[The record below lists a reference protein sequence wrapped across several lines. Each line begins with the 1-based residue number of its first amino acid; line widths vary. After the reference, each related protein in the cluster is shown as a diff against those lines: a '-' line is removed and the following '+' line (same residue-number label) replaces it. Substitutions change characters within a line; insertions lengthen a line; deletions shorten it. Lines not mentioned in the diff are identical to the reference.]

1 MHVHYT
7 YRSAICLMP
16 FCSTPALEKHPCS
29 LHVPTSGG
37 GHGSS
42 VLLPLATMLPA
53 RPQCKYRPRLLA
65 NTVQLQTPTFL
76 HPSIFIPKI
85 RRSTTLLVL
94 LTSEEKLAT
103 AQSLCRSPMKA
114 VCCSAAMSAV
124 ILLLHLLLLGSA
136 TAAAAASPTTTT
148 LPPDGQGWAAARR
161 LLLLQPTAIMATATN
176 TFHVKG
182 AAHQPATTTTTT
194 AAARGTKPTVEFNAS
209 TKSAPGSGFNPRQN

>member
-53 RPQCKYRPRLLA
+53 RPQYKYRPRLLA
-65 NTVQLQTPTFL
+65 NTVQLQTDTNILAL

-114 VCCSAAMSAV
+114 VCCSAAVSAV
-124 ILLLHLLLLGSA
+124 ILLHLLLLGSA
-136 TAAAAASPTTTT
+136 TAEAASPTTTT
-148 LPPDGQGWAAARR
+148 QPPDSQGWAAARR

-182 AAHQPATTTTTT
+182 AVHQPATTTTT

>member
-1 MHVHYT
+1 
-7 YRSAICLMP
+7 
-16 FCSTPALEKHPCS
+16 
-29 LHVPTSGG
+29 
-37 GHGSS
+37 
-42 VLLPLATMLPA
+42 
-53 RPQCKYRPRLLA
+53 
-65 NTVQLQTPTFL
+65 
-76 HPSIFIPKI
+76 
-85 RRSTTLLVL
+85 
-94 LTSEEKLAT
+94 
-103 AQSLCRSPMKA
+103 MKA

-161 LLLLQPTAIMATATN
+161 LLLLQPTAIMATAIN

-182 AAHQPATTTTTT
+182 AAHQPATTT